1 MYLNGIAVSIYIENA
16 AYRNLYRSSVRNQFD
31 VSGILWLSEL
41 DRGKDTAQF
50 FRIKGFQ
57 QIVGCL
63 DIVAFHSIGIT
74 ACNEDQSGSVFCIA
88 QFSGC
93 IHTGH
98 GVHVNVHNDQVI
110 KAWRIFCE
118 KGLCT
123 GIQTDVCGCVTGF
136 IVRRDNRFYLPQIFF
151 WIIKDC
157 NIQKEYLLI
166 NCEAVIWCRAEWQS
180 GLRMSTLQYSLY
192 FRLFG
197 KIIQGLL

>member
-1 MYLNGIAVSIYIENA
+1 MLRTGIFTGVRSEISSMYLE
-16 AYRNLYRSSVRNQFD
+16 FCE
-31 VSGILWLSEL
+31 LSEPG
-41 DRGKDTAQF
+41 RGKDTAQF

-123 GIQTDVCGCVTGF
+123 GIQTDVCGCVPGF
-136 IVRRDNRFYLPQIFF
+136 IVRRDNRFYLPA
-151 WIIKDC
+151 D
-157 NIQKEYLLI
+157 LLL
-166 NCEAVIWCRAEWQS
+166 NHQ
-180 GLRMSTLQYSLY
+180 GLQYSKRVPPDKLRSSY
-192 FRLFG
+192 LV
-197 KIIQGLL
+197 